1 MQGGAGNCA
10 FIVGGPLRLWKG
22 RAKIPIRG
30 SVRNPE
36 RSGILE
42 CGGLPGGAPEVK
54 GIRLELF
61 GMAVILA
68 GIAAGSSS
76 FFGWIGG
83 GAGLC
88 LAAAGLLWKE

>member
-1 MQGGAGNCA
+1 M
-10 FIVGGPLRLWKG
+10 
-22 RAKIPIRG
+22 
-30 SVRNPE
+30 
-36 RSGILE
+36 
-42 CGGLPGGAPEVK
+42 K